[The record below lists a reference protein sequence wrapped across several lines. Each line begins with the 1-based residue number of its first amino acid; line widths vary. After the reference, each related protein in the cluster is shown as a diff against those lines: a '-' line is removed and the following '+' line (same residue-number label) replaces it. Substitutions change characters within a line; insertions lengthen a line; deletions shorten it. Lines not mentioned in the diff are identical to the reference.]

1 MSRFVLVHGSGQNAS
16 CWDRVRA
23 ELAARGHASVAPELP
38 KAAGLGLADFADVIA
53 SSFEEPD
60 AVLVAHSLCG
70 VFLPLVAE
78 RRTCRCLVYLAAV
91 IPQPGAS
98 VREQFT
104 AEPAMFE
111 PSWIAAGSRWADP
124 AQRESL
130 AREFLF
136 HDGAPEALA
145 WSLAGL
151 EVIDSRA
158 IITEPAP
165 YTALPSIRAAAIVAA
180 QDRTLSAAWCAA
192 RARRALGVEPIVIPT
207 GHCPQ
212 NVQPAALAELLVAVA
227 AG

>member
-1 MSRFVLVHGSGQNAS
+1 MPRFVLVHGSGQNAS

-23 ELAARGHASVAPELP
+23 ELTARGHASVAPELP
-38 KAAGLGLADFADVIA
+38 KTAGLRLADFADVIA
-53 SSFEEPD
+53 STFDDPD
-60 AVLVAHSLCG
+60 AVVVAHSLCG
-70 VFLPLVAE
+70 IFLPLVAE
-78 RRTCRCLVYLAAV
+78 RRPCRALVYLAAV

-98 VREQFT
+98 VREQFA

-111 PSWIAAGSRWADP
+111 PSWIAAGARWGDP
-124 AQRESL
+124 AQREAL

-136 HDGAPEALA
+136 HDGAPEAMA

-151 EVIDSRA
+151 DAIDSRS
-158 IITEPAP
+158 IVKEPAP
-165 YTALPSIRAAAIVAA
+165 YAALPAVRAAAIVAA
-180 QDRTLSAAWCAA
+180 HDRTLSAAWCAA
-192 RARRALGVEPIVIPT
+192 RARRVLGVEPIVIPT